1 MSTILMVL
9 GIIFVLIILKN
20 FFGNFIG
27 SSLSKSADLTAM
39 IKKYEGDYL
48 NPDIVH
54 ELYEYC
60 NGNEVLR
67 NVVRKHNATV
77 KDFGIIYIY
86 LISSDSEKQ
95 GGHFLPISTFFF
107 GKSLDYALSRKERWL
122 VEDTLWLRKYFGM
135 S

>member
-1 MSTILMVL
+1 MITFFAILGV
-9 GIIFVLIILKN
+9 IFLLIILKN

-39 IKKYEGDYL
+39 INKYNGDYL

-60 NGNEVLR
+60 NGTEVLR

-77 KDFGIIYIY
+77 KDFAVIYMY
-86 LISSDSEKQ
+86 LISSDTEKR

-107 GKSLDYALSRKERWL
+107 GKSLDYALSRKERWF
-122 VEDTLWLRKYFGM
+122 VDDTLWLRKYFGM
-135 S
+135 T

>member
-1 MSTILMVL
+1 MVTFFAILGV
-9 GIIFVLIILKN
+9 IFLLIILKN

-39 IKKYEGDYL
+39 INKYNGDYL
-48 NPDIVH
+48 NPDIVP

-77 KDFGIIYIY
+77 KDFAVIYIY
-86 LISSDSEKQ
+86 LISSDTEKR

-122 VEDTLWLRKYFGM
+122 VDDTLWLRKYFGM
-135 S
+135 N